1 MVLGYVKKKYLSIR
15 VVNNSKKGGATVE
28 FDKKNREKKS
38 VDWKFCITNDK
49 KLSCYIVPVK
59 LLRTHMNFYMKM
71 EELKVFVWFWYWYV
85 A

>member
-38 VDWKFCITNDK
+38 VD
-49 KLSCYIVPVK
+49 
-59 LLRTHMNFYMKM
+59 
-71 EELKVFVWFWYWYV
+71 
-85 A
+85 